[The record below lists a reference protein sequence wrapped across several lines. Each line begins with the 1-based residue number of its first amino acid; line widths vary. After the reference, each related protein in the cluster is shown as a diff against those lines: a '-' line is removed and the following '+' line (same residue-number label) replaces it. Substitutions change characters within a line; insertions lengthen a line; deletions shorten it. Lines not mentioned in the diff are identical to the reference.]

1 MQETGKENAKQD
13 RKNNK
18 KKWMILAVCAF
29 AAAILL
35 IGFIA
40 GTWWMEKKAEQ
51 EYLAMQEKNAEKR
64 QKVPEEEKK
73 IDIPVDF
80 DSLQKENPDIYA
92 WITIPD
98 TVIDYPIVQS
108 SEDNAYYLNHSAE
121 KTDSASGAIY
131 SENYNKKNFD
141 DPITLLYGHNMKDG
155 SMFAGLHKYEEDTY
169 YIKRIIGL
177 PGETVQ
183 IADGE
188 IYINGEVLE
197 ESYGRE
203 VMQDAGLAAEPITL
217 GDDEY
222 FVLGDN
228 RNYSSDSRDPSV
240 ALIHRK
246 EIIGRAWLRIWPLDS
261 FGILKHQ

>member
-1 MQETGKENAKQD
+1 MEQRDNREDIET
-13 RKNNK
+13 
-18 KKWMILAVCAF
+18 
-29 AAAILL
+29 
-35 IGFIA
+35 
-40 GTWWMEKKAEQ
+40 
-51 EYLAMQEKNAEKR
+51 
-64 QKVPEEEKK
+64 EEKPNVMRELLGMLVYVGIVLAITFVIITFVGQRTHVSGESMENTLDDGDQLIVDK
-73 IDIPVDF
+73 LTYRFHDPERFDI
-80 DSLQKENPDIYA
+80 
-92 WITIPD
+92 
-98 TVIDYPIVQS
+98 IVFPFRYK
-108 SEDNAYYLNHSAE
+108 DN
-121 KTDSASGAIY
+121 
-131 SENYNKKNFD
+131 
-141 DPITLLYGHNMKDG
+141 
-155 SMFAGLHKYEEDTY
+155 TY

>member
-1 MQETGKENAKQD
+1 
-13 RKNNK
+13 
-18 KKWMILAVCAF
+18 
-29 AAAILL
+29 
-35 IGFIA
+35 
-40 GTWWMEKKAEQ
+40 MEKKDRQ
-51 EYLAMQEKNAEKR
+51 EEI
-64 QKVPEEEKK
+64 EEEKPNVMRELLGMLVYVGIVLAITFLIITFVGQRTHVSGESMENTLDDGDQLIVDK
-73 IDIPVDF
+73 LTYRFHDPERFDI
-80 DSLQKENPDIYA
+80 
-92 WITIPD
+92 
-98 TVIDYPIVQS
+98 IVFPFRYK
-108 SEDNAYYLNHSAE
+108 DN
-121 KTDSASGAIY
+121 
-131 SENYNKKNFD
+131 
-141 DPITLLYGHNMKDG
+141 
-155 SMFAGLHKYEEDTY
+155 TY

-183 IADGE
+183 IVDGE
-188 IYINGEVLE
+188 IYINGELLE

-246 EIIGRAWLRIWPLDS
+246 EIIGRAWLRIWPLNS

>member
-1 MQETGKENAKQD
+1 MEQRDNREDIET
-13 RKNNK
+13 
-18 KKWMILAVCAF
+18 
-29 AAAILL
+29 
-35 IGFIA
+35 
-40 GTWWMEKKAEQ
+40 
-51 EYLAMQEKNAEKR
+51 
-64 QKVPEEEKK
+64 EEKPNVMRELLGMLVYVGIVLAITFLIITFVGQRTHVSGESMENTLDDGDQLIVDK
-73 IDIPVDF
+73 LTYRFHDPERFDI
-80 DSLQKENPDIYA
+80 
-92 WITIPD
+92 
-98 TVIDYPIVQS
+98 IVFPFRYK
-108 SEDNAYYLNHSAE
+108 DN
-121 KTDSASGAIY
+121 
-131 SENYNKKNFD
+131 
-141 DPITLLYGHNMKDG
+141 
-155 SMFAGLHKYEEDTY
+155 TY

-203 VMQDAGLAAEPITL
+203 VMQDAGQAAEPITL